1 VKAVSGTSS
10 DTGIIAIVERLLA
23 GFPASHLLLG
33 LCNPK
38 GWPIEK
44 EKTQQT
50 ETRKPH
56 HLSSRGSKGSITE
69 WLQS

>member
-44 EKTQQT
+44 EKTQ
-50 ETRKPH
+50 
-56 HLSSRGSKGSITE
+56 
-69 WLQS
+69 